1 MSVRQVKQ
9 DSQES
14 FGRVFEEELWKGFRK
29 VLEEILYFQHLQ
41 RNIYSNTRNYIF
53 VNIHFLKWISQIN
66 IATNQ

>member
-14 FGRVFEEELWKGFRK
+14 FERVFEEELWKGFRK
-29 VLEEILYFQHLQ
+29 VLEEIQYFQHLQ

-53 VNIHFLKWISQIN
+53 VNIHFLK
-66 IATNQ
+66 

>member
-9 DSQES
+9 DSLES

-29 VLEEILYFQHLQ
+29 VLEEIQYFQHLQ